1 MHPNHRLAVGVLAGA
16 IVGITT
22 SLSLNVFAFKQ
33 TPDDNELPL
42 EQLQKFTEVYAR
54 VKQDYVETPDSKEMI
69 NNAIRGMLTG
79 LDPHSDYLD
88 EESFKELQVGTSGEF
103 GGLGIEVGMEDGFVK
118 VISPIDD
125 TPAQKAGLMTGDL
138 IIRLD
143 EAPVKGMTLN
153 DAVKMM
159 RGQPGTKIDL
169 LIVREGKDKPFKV
182 TLTRDVIKVQ
192 SVKSRMLE
200 PGYGYLRISSF
211 QAKTTD
217 ALIEALNKLKADN
230 KQNLRGVILDLR
242 NNPGGVL
249 NAAVGVSDA
258 FLNDGKIVYTEG
270 RVEDAKMEY
279 KANAGDELDGAP
291 IVVLVNQ
298 GSASASEIVSGA
310 LQDHKRALIVG
321 QKTFGKGSV
330 QTVLPLDEKTA
341 LKLTTARYFTPSGRS
356 IQAEGIKP
364 DIEVKPLKVTSDNQA
379 ADEDIA
385 PLSEA
390 DFNKHLSNPNKKPE
404 EAATPTP
411 AKPDESAPD
420 TSSAAPATAPTENDS
435 AAAIVK
441 KGEAKDKSLASE
453 DYQLFEALNILK
465 GMDLVLNKTRPEVP
479 AASNTPAAAESKP
492 L

>member
-16 IVGITT
+16 IVGVTA

-33 TPDDNELPL
+33 TPDETELPL

-54 VKQDYVETPDSKEMI
+54 IKQDYVETPDSKEMI

-200 PGYGYLRISSF
+200 PGYGYVRISSF

-230 KQNLRGVILDLR
+230 KQNLRGIILDLR

-279 KANAGDELDGAP
+279 NANAGDELDGAP

-310 LQDHKRALIVG
+310 LQDHKRAIIVG

-364 DIEVKPLKVTSDNQA
+364 DIEVKPLKVSADNQA

-404 EAATPTP
+404 EASNPV
-411 AKPDESAPD
+411 KPDESAPD
-420 TSSAAPATAPTENDS
+420 TSSTAPAAVPTENDS

-441 KGEAKDKSLASE
+441 KGEAKDKSLAAE
-453 DYQLFEALNILK
+453 DSQLFEALNILK
-465 GMDLVLNKTRPEVP
+465 GMDLVLNKAKPATP
-479 AASNTPAAAESKP
+479 AASNTPPAESKP

>member
-16 IVGITT
+16 LVGVTA

-33 TPDDNELPL
+33 TPNDTELPL

-125 TPAQKAGLMTGDL
+125 TPAQKAGLMAGDL

-143 EAPVKGMTLN
+143 EAPVKGLTLN
-153 DAVKMM
+153 DAVKLM
-159 RGQPGTKIDL
+159 RGKPGTKIDL

-192 SVKSRMLE
+192 SVKSRLLE
-200 PGYGYLRISSF
+200 AGYGYVRISSF

-217 ALIEALNKLKADN
+217 ALIEAIHKLKAEN
-230 KQNLRGVILDLR
+230 KQNLRGIVLDLR

-279 KANAGDELDGAP
+279 AATTGDELDGAP

-298 GSASASEIVSGA
+298 GSASASEIVAGA
-310 LQDHKRALIVG
+310 LQDHQRALIVG

-341 LKLTTARYFTPSGRS
+341 LKLTTARYFTPAGRS

-364 DIEVKPLKVTSDNQA
+364 DIDVKPLKVTADDQA
-379 ADEDIA
+379 AEEDIA

-404 EAATPTP
+404 EAATPT
-411 AKPDESAPD
+411 KPDESAPE
-420 TSSAAPATAPTENDS
+420 SAEPISGTAPAVPTENDS

-441 KGEAKDKSLASE
+441 KGEAKDKSLAAE

-465 GMDLVLNKTRPEVP
+465 GMDLVLNKTRPAP
-479 AASNTPAAAESKP
+479 AATTSATESKP